1 MEDQMKTGNEF
12 NSERLLLFLTLWKKP
27 LAVVA
32 FIAAIASIIFS
43 SPYFIPPKYRSMVI
57 MYPASTSS
65 ISKVLLS
72 ENNGPKQDILEFGE
86 EQQAEQMLQI
96 LNSNGIRDR
105 IILKYD
111 LQHHYKIKDNSRY
124 KLTELYKEYEANIT
138 FRRTENMAIKITVL
152 DTDPQIAADIAND
165 IAALFDSTKAQMQR
179 ERAVKAFRIV
189 ESEYEKLK
197 QEIQIME
204 DSLTALRALGVFD
217 YESQSEMINQQ
228 LAKEIANNN
237 RAGIKAL
244 EEKLDILA
252 LYGGPYVS
260 LRNQLEHEK
269 KQLSLIKSKYE
280 EAKVD
285 AEQVLPQKFVVNTAY
300 KAEKKS
306 YPIRWLIVLVSIVGT
321 LFTAVLIIVILEQIP
336 GLQLK
341 KKTST

>member
-1 MEDQMKTGNEF
+1 MEDQNKTGNEF
-12 NSERLLLFLTLWKKP
+12 NSERLFLFLTLWKKP
-27 LAVVA
+27 LAIVAVVSA
-32 FIAAIASIIFS
+32 LASIIFS
-43 SPYFIPPKYRSMVI
+43 SPYFIPPKYKSMVI

-65 ISKVLLS
+65 ISKVLLTES
-72 ENNGPKQDILEFGE
+72 NGPKQDILEFGE

-96 LNSNGIRDR
+96 LNSNSIRDK
-105 IILKYD
+105 IIQKYN
-111 LQHHYKIKDNSRY
+111 LQDHYDIKSNSKYKI
-124 KLTELYKEYEANIT
+124 TELYKEYETNIT

-152 DTDPQIAADIAND
+152 DSDPQIAADIAND
-165 IAALFDSTKAQMQR
+165 IAALFDSTKAQMQND
-179 ERAVKAFRIV
+179 RAFQAFKIV
-189 ESEYEKLK
+189 EREFEKLK
-197 QEIQIME
+197 GEISSME
-204 DSLTALRALGVFD
+204 DSLTVLRGLGVFD

-228 LAKEIANNN
+228 LAKEIASNN

-252 LYGGPYVS
+252 RYGGPYVS

-306 YPIRWLIVLVSIVGT
+306 VPIRWLIVLISVFGSI
-321 LFTAVLIIVILEQIP
+321 FTAVLLIVILERIP

-341 KKTST
+341 KKT